1 MVCGGFDTYLYAK
14 PVMRNVRITQGCEM
28 NKLLIAALALFAIPA
43 FAADMP
49 VKAPIQRA
57 PIFYGGSGF
66 YCGAGL
72 GGEATKVAATGV
84 VATYEAGGLMNF
96 NCGYTM
102 AIANDRFLAFQA
114 NYSYAN
120 TNNKTV
126 CPVGVDC
133 EVGNK
138 QSGDIKVMYG
148 APISALSAI
157 FSNAA
162 TGFPAL
168 PPIPPGA
175 INTTM
180 HPYISA
186 GARIV
191 QDRALLTGIVDQK
204 KTKVKGL
211 LGVGAIY
218 QTNSNTTINTF
229 ADWTF
234 GSGKFLIQPGTE
246 IEVGSTFRF
255 GVIVNYGMGG

>member
-1 MVCGGFDTYLYAK
+1 MK
-14 PVMRNVRITQGCEM
+14 
-28 NKLLIAALALFAIPA
+28 KLIAALCLIPTLS

-49 VKAPIQRA
+49 VKAPIYRA

-72 GGEATKVAATGV
+72 GGEATKVSSTS
-84 VATYEAGGLMNF
+84 VATYEAGGLANF

-102 AIANDRFLAFQA
+102 AVANDRFLAFQA
-114 NYSYAN
+114 NYAYAN
-120 TNNKTV
+120 TNNKNIIDV
-126 CPVGVDC
+126 S
-133 EVGNK
+133 NK
-138 QSGDIKVMYG
+138 QSGDFKVMYG

-162 TGFPAL
+162 AGFPAL
-168 PPIPPGA
+168 PPIPVGA

-186 GARIV
+186 GVRV
-191 QDRALLTGIVDQK
+191 TQDRAELVGIMNER

-218 QTNSNTTINTF
+218 QTNTNTTINTF

-234 GSGKFLIQPGTE
+234 GSGKFLIQPGAE
-246 IEVGSTFRF
+246 IDVGSTFRF